1 METKVTFMENSR
13 DGLDIHQ
20 TENEIKMTCAVIKSS
35 DGLLFEVTID
45 TKLLS

>member
-20 TENEIKMTCAVIKSS
+20 TENEIKMTYVQ
-35 DGLLFEVTID
+35 
-45 TKLLS
+45 